1 MKPVTPDAAQAQEPS
16 QVGTQPKAGMLHSI
30 FNFDEGPVTFI
41 APATLSETSYS
52 VLAELLE
59 QYIRRAKRDANNDSR
74 LEFSKPVA

>member
-1 MKPVTPDAAQAQEPS
+1 
-16 QVGTQPKAGMLHSI
+16 MLHSI

-59 QYIRRAKRDANNDSR
+59 QYIRRAKRDANNDGR